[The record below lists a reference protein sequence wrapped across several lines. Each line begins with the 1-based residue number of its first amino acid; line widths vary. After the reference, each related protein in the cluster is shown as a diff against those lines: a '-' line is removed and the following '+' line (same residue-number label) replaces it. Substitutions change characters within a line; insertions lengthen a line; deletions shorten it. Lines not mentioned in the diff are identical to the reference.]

1 MLTDSFLKYLRYE
14 RNYSS
19 CTLDAYRRDL
29 DQFEAYL
36 RDESVFFDPKG
47 IDADIVR
54 GWLVSLMENGAS
66 TTSANRKL
74 STLKSF
80 FRYLQK
86 MGEVD
91 ANPLRLVTGPKNKKP
106 LPVFVRD
113 SEMEELLQEE
123 NFEKDLQGSRTR
135 LILEMLYV
143 TGMRRAELIGLRL
156 SDVDFSLMQLKVSGK
171 RNKQRIIPFAE
182 SLKMLIEEYLN
193 FREEICL
200 NGVDWLFVSDKG
212 EQMPVS
218 AVYKVVRERLASVT
232 SLTKRSPHVL
242 RHSFATSMLNNGA
255 ELTAVK
261 ELLGHESLASTS
273 VYTHTSFEELKKMY
287 KAHPRALK
295 KGGSHGS

>member
-36 RDESVFFDPKG
+36 RNESVFFDPKG

-86 MGEVD
+86 IGEVD
-91 ANPLRLVTGPKNKKP
+91 ANPLRLVMGPKNKKP

-182 SLKMLIEEYLN
+182 GLKMLIEVYLD
-193 FREEICL
+193 FRKEICS

-295 KGGSHGS
+295 KGGSYGS

>member
-193 FREEICL
+193 FREEICQ

>member
-193 FREEICL
+193 FREEICP

-218 AVYKVVRERLASVT
+218 AVYKVVRERLASVA

>member
-29 DQFEAYL
+29 EQFEAYL

-91 ANPLRLVTGPKNKKP
+91 ANPLRLVVGPKNKKP

-123 NFEKDLQGSRTR
+123 NFEKNLQGSRTR

-143 TGMRRAELIGLRL
+143 TGMRRAELIGLKL

-193 FREEICL
+193 FRKEICP
-200 NGVDWLFVSDKG
+200 NEVDWLFVSDKG

>member
-36 RDESVFFDPKG
+36 RNESVFFDPKG

-193 FREEICL
+193 FRKEICP

>member
-193 FREEICL
+193 FREEICP